1 MKKKTSTIIMAVL
14 VSIIVICLVIIVRH
28 VWIQKN
34 NSKVYDNL
42 QSEVQKTTE
51 QVSDTTATE
60 DTKEPVPVDFNALWN
75 VNPDIYAWIEIPD
88 TKVAYPVL
96 QKEGDDDYY
105 LNVTVE
111 GNSGLPGSIYSQ
123 ASRNS
128 KDFQDFNTIL
138 YGHDMK
144 DGSIFGTLKN
154 YKDAS
159 YWEEHPEIMIY
170 TPEQKFTYRIF
181 AAVVYGD
188 ELIPHKYDFDT
199 TEGRQAFL
207 DSIYSNSDS
216 RSMIDSD
223 IEVTT
228 DSKLLTLSTCI
239 GNESSHRYLVIG
251 VLESE

>member
-14 VSIIVICLVIIVRH
+14 VAIIVICLAIIVRH

-60 DTKEPVPVDFNALWN
+60 DTQEPVPVDFNALWD

-170 TPEQKFTYRIF
+170 TPEQKFTYLIF